1 MVKRRKLTKA
11 ERLVVYNKMDGH
23 CAYCGTEI
31 TLRQMQVDH
40 LIPMEFYE
48 AYMALG
54 QDLDQLDNFLPACRS
69 CNNYKHTLTLEKFR
83 DALERMPDVLIRD
96 SVTYRNAVR
105 FGLVT
110 PTPHPVVFYFEKHL
124 PEGEEGA

>member
-11 ERLVVYNKMDGH
+11 ERMMVYNKTGGR
-23 CAYCGTEI
+23 CAYCGSEI

-48 AYMALG
+48 AYMAMG
-54 QDLDQLDNFLPACRS
+54 QDLDQIDNFLPACRS

-83 DALERMPDVLIRD
+83 TALERMPEVLMRD

-110 PTPHPVVFYFEKHL
+110 PTPHPVVFYFERH
-124 PEGEEGA
+124 PAEGEADE